1 VNNQTYL
8 ILLPPN
14 LLHGC
19 IKKDRK
25 SQKELYMHYYGHAL
39 RICSRYTKNKDDAVE
54 VVNDGFMKV
63 FTNISQYDTS
73 LSFLS
78 WLNTIMI
85 NTSIDHYRKRSRQI
99 EMTDLDGVQEP
110 GNPEIILSNL
120 NYRELIGLIQKLPH
134 SYRAVFNLFAIDGYK
149 HEEISEMLQISVGA
163 SKSNLF
169 KARGHLKKMIVEIN
183 RKDDVNTITSAIHK
197 I

>member
-1 VNNQTYL
+1 ML
-8 ILLPPN
+8 
-14 LLHGC
+14 
-19 IKKDRK
+19 
-25 SQKELYMHYYGHAL
+25 YYGHAL

-63 FTNISQYDTS
+63 FTNISHYDTS

-85 NTSIDHYRKRSRQI
+85 NTSIDHYRKRIRQI

-120 NYRELIGLIQKLPH
+120 NYRELIGLIQKLPQ
-134 SYRAVFNLFAIDGYK
+134 SYRTVFNLFAIDGYK

-169 KARGHLKKMIVEIN
+169 KARGHLKKMIIEIN
-183 RKDDVNTITSAIHK
+183 RKDEANVITSAIHRVE
-197 I
+197 